1 MYLSSIYFSLN
12 SFSDAM
18 IEMYMHS
25 SVSNVIVV
33 GILFNRISIIPN
45 FLGISC
51 LTTLQKIAHFLNLST
66 NP

>member
-45 FLGISC
+45 FLGYLMFNNTSENC
-51 LTTLQKIAHFLNLST
+51 PLLKS
-66 NP
+66 